1 MSAPLP
7 PAGPAPE
14 GAPTKLTGYQIRLFV
29 FLSVAT
35 LFEGYDFFALAQ
47 VLDAIQE
54 EFGLSKFAVT
64 GLTAFINAGTILAY
78 LLVRKADRW
87 GRRRVLTITILGYT
101 LFTLFSGLSTTVWMF
116 ALTQFVA
123 RVFLIAEWATA
134 MVYAAEEFPADRR
147 GMVIGVLQAF
157 SSLGAIICAGVVP
170 LLLQLSFTWGGETVV
185 PGWRSVYFVGVVP
198 LLILAFARRNLK
210 ETTRFVEQQKKQE
223 STPKAS
229 FFAIWRGPY
238 RRRVLELGAIWFAT
252 YACTQNAVH
261 FWKIFAKQDAGWTD
275 GEVGKA
281 LTIAAVV
288 SLPLIF
294 LSGKLL
300 DVIGRRWGAV
310 VIYLSLVFGIF
321 AAYTPG
327 LPPIVLGVG
336 LTISVF
342 GVTAVLS
349 VLNAFTSELFPTELR
364 GDAFAWTNN
373 LLGRLGYV
381 LSPLLIGVLAER
393 LDSWGGAIKP
403 TAIFPVIALVL
414 IWIFLPETKGREL
427 EETAG
432 LPAGEQ

>member
-1 MSAPLP
+1 MSAPMP
-7 PAGPAPE
+7 PTPPPSPGPKS
-14 GAPTKLTGYQIRLFV
+14 TFTSYQVRLFV

-47 VLDAIQE
+47 VLDAIQD
-54 EFGLSKFAVT
+54 EFSLSMFEVT
-64 GLTAFINAGTILAY
+64 ALTAFINAGTILAY

-87 GRRRVLTITILGYT
+87 GRRRVLTVTILGYT
-101 LFTLFSGLSTTVWMF
+101 LFTLFSGLSTTVWAF
-116 ALTQFVA
+116 AISQFIA
-123 RVFLIAEWATA
+123 RMFLIAEWATA

-147 GMVIGVLQAF
+147 GTVIGVLQAF
-157 SSLGAIICAGVVP
+157 SSLGAIACAGVVP
-170 LLLQLSFTWGGETVV
+170 ILLGITFTWGGETIT

-210 ETTRFVEQQKKQE
+210 ETTRFIEAQE
-223 STPKAS
+223 SREPSAPKAS

-238 RRRVLELGAIWFAT
+238 RRRVIELGAIWFVT

-261 FWKIFAKQDAGWTD
+261 FWKIFAKQDAGWD
-275 GEVGKA
+275 DVGVAKA
-281 LTIAAVV
+281 LTLAAIG

-294 LSGKLL
+294 LSGKML
-300 DVIGRRWGAV
+300 DVIGRKWGAV
-310 VIYLSLVFGIF
+310 VIYLSLIF
-321 AAYTPG
+321 SVVAAYTPG
-327 LPPIVLGVG
+327 LPKVVLGIG
-336 LTISVF
+336 LMFAVF

-373 LLGRLGYV
+373 IIGRVGYV

-393 LDSWGGAIKP
+393 LGSWGAAIRP
-403 TAIFPVIALVL
+403 TVVFPAIALVL
-414 IWIFLPETKGREL
+414 IWWLLPETKGKEL

-432 LPAGEQ
+432 PPP

>member
-1 MSAPLP
+1 MSAPMP
-7 PAGPAPE
+7 PTEGTSGPK
-14 GAPTKLTGYQIRLFV
+14 TKLTGYQVRLFV

-47 VLDAIQE
+47 VLDAIQL
-54 EFGLSKFAVT
+54 EFGLTKFQVT
-64 GLTAFINAGTILAY
+64 ALTAFINAGTIVAY

-101 LFTLFSGLSTTVWMF
+101 LFTLFSGLSTTVAAF
-116 ALTQFVA
+116 AVTQFVA

-157 SSLGAIICAGVVP
+157 SSLGAIVCAGVVP
-170 LLLQLSFTWGGETVV
+170 LLLKLSFDWGGETIT

-210 ETTRFVEQQKKQE
+210 ETSRFLEQQKQPE
-223 STPKAS
+223 RERAS
-229 FFAIWRGPY
+229 FFAIWSGPY
-238 RRRVLELGAIWFAT
+238 RRRVMELGAIWFVT

-281 LTIAAVV
+281 LTLAAVV

-310 VIYLSLVFGIF
+310 VIYVSLIFGLV

-327 LPPIVLGVG
+327 LPNLVLGIG

-373 LLGRLGYV
+373 LLGRIGYV
-381 LSPLLIGVLAER
+381 LSPLLIGVLAEQFG
-393 LDSWGGAIKP
+393 SWGAAIRP
-403 TAIFPVIALVL
+403 TAVFPAIALVL
-414 IWIFLPETKGREL
+414 IWWLLPETKGKEL

-432 LPAGEQ
+432 LTSGR